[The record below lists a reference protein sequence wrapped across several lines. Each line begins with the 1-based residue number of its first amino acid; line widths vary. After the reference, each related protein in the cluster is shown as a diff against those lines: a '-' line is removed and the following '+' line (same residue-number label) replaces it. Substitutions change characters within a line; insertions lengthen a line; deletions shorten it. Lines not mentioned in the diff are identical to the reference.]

1 MRHAHSRNPGSY
13 QGNLRRRGIATL
25 TSAITRAV
33 MDEVT
38 ARQNCPLERCYR
50 MVFMDAI
57 RANIRS
63 DDAVRNKAV
72 FVELCREM
80 GDGV

>member
-1 MRHAHSRNPGSY
+1 
-13 QGNLRRRGIATL
+13 
-25 TSAITRAV
+25 